1 MLINFRSLLRVYFL
15 LFVLGAMAYGFA
27 LLSLR
32 KQWAQEQHQTVEIA
46 RRSISEKVDHLENNF
61 AQIYQNLRLIALL
74 PGIRSFAGP
83 NQPASTDD
91 KYNPKYFTPEMHE
104 TVQQIYNN
112 LASNVA
118 ISEVYGV
125 LKGFDPARGEKPFFM
140 LDELI
145 LQNEAQTNEG
155 GDERKDPDQ
164 PEEMEDEEYAWFV
177 QQLER
182 FKTEHPEFHFK
193 RMEDI
198 PFAISP
204 RMRTC
209 DNSQYVSKTKGNV
222 RDAEG
227 VSLAVPFYDE
237 QRRFKGMI
245 VAVLRMNVIEALLA
259 GLPEVIVDGSVAQAS
274 GARYVLE
281 NSSLGIQ
288 ISDRRETDLIQ
299 TFTRDKDSFLQKDV
313 KIAGGSGWKLW
324 LETPKLQGN
333 QGLWELN
340 LLASVSASMLLVSFV
355 FLRLLGMKLN
365 LVKDS
370 VATVSLDIH
379 HSGQTVQSGAEGL
392 SRTTLTAS
400 SAIEQM
406 NASMEAFSKVQK
418 SSAILAENLDKYAK
432 SAFSF
437 SESGKAQVEASLQ
450 SVEMVNKI
458 YRTVGTALDSIK
470 DIAFQTNLLSLNAA
484 IEAARSGEHGR
495 GFSVVAEAVR
505 ALASKSNHAAVEI
518 EKLIK
523 DAQIGIQQSVD
534 MVLKCKSALEMIL
547 DASAHSEKLS
557 DELRRSLHE
566 NLLSLDELMKG
577 LHQIEDVNHSNA
589 ASAEQLSAMAME
601 FEKHTGTLQDHVNQI
616 KQVVA

>member
-1 MLINFRSLLRVYFL
+1 MLINFRSLMRVYL
-15 LFVLGAMAYGFA
+15 VLFILGAMAYGFA
-27 LLSLR
+27 LFSLK
-32 KQWAQEQHQTVEIA
+32 KQWALEQRQTVEIA
-46 RRSISEKVDHLENNF
+46 QRAVTEKVDQLENNF

-74 PGIRSFAGP
+74 PGIRSFSGP
-83 NQPASTDD
+83 NQPASTEE
-91 KYNPKYFTPEMHE
+91 KYNPKFFTTEIQE

-145 LQNEAQTNEG
+145 LQKEG
-155 GDERKDPDQ
+155 PTGQAGDERKDPDQ
-164 PEEMEDEEYAWFV
+164 PEEVEGEEYAWFV
-177 QQLER
+177 QQLDR
-182 FKTEHPEFHFK
+182 FHAEHPQFQFK
-193 RMEDI
+193 RIQDI
-198 PFAISP
+198 PLAISP

-209 DNSQYVSKTKGNV
+209 DNSQYVSKSKGHV

-227 VSLAVPFYDE
+227 ISLAVPFYDD

-259 GLPEVIVDGSVAQAS
+259 GIPSVIVDGPGSQGS
-274 GARYVLE
+274 GAGYVLE

-288 ISDRRETDLIQ
+288 ISDRRQTDLIPS
-299 TFTRDKDSFLQKDV
+299 FLGKKDSFFQKDV
-313 KIAGGSGWKLW
+313 KVAGNSGWKLW
-324 LETPKLQGN
+324 LETPKMEGQ

-355 FLRLLGMKLN
+355 FLRLLGRKLN

-370 VATVSLDIH
+370 VATVSLDIR
-379 HSGQTVQSGAEGL
+379 HSGQTVQTGAEGL

-418 SSAILAENLDKYAK
+418 SSAQLAENLDKYAK
-432 SAFSF
+432 SAFGF
-437 SESGKAQVEASLQ
+437 SESGKAQVEASIQ
-450 SVEMVNKI
+450 SVEMVNQI
-458 YRTVGTALDSIK
+458 YRTVGAALDSIK

-505 ALASKSNHAAVEI
+505 ALALKSNHAAVDI

-523 DAQIGIQQSVD
+523 DAQSGIRQSVD

-547 DASAHSEKLS
+547 DASSHSEKLS
-557 DELRRSLHE
+557 DELRRALNE
-566 NLLSLDELMKG
+566 NLLSLDELVKG

-601 FEKHTGTLQDHVNQI
+601 FEKHTGTLHTHVDEI

>member
-1 MLINFRSLLRVYFL
+1 
-15 LFVLGAMAYGFA
+15 
-27 LLSLR
+27 LSLR
-32 KQWAQEQHQTVEIA
+32 KQWALEQHQTVEIA
-46 RRSISEKVDHLENNF
+46 RRAISEKADQLENNF

-74 PGIRSFAGP
+74 PGIRSFAGT
-83 NQPASTDD
+83 NQPASTEE
-91 KYNPKYFTPEMHE
+91 KYNPRFFTPEMQE

-125 LKGFDPARGEKPFFM
+125 LKGFEPARGEKPFFM

-145 LQNEAQTNEG
+145 LQKEGQDGEAA
-155 GDERKDPDQ
+155 DESKDPDQ
-164 PEEMEDEEYAWFV
+164 PEELEDEEYAWFV
-177 QQLER
+177 TQLDR
-182 FKTEHPEFHFK
+182 FKTEHPEFQFK

-198 PFAISP
+198 PLAISP

-209 DNSQYVSKTKGNV
+209 DNSQYVSKAKGHV

-227 VSLAVPFYDE
+227 ISLAVPFYDE

-245 VAVLRMNVIEALLA
+245 VAVLRMNVIEAVLA
-259 GLPEVIVDGSVAQAS
+259 GLPSVIVDGSGPQES
-274 GARYVLE
+274 GTRYVLE

-288 ISDRRETDLIQ
+288 ISDRRGLDLLQ
-299 TFTRDKDSFLQKDV
+299 AFMKDKDSFLQKDV
-313 KIAGGSGWKLW
+313 MITGNSGWKLW
-324 LETPKLQGN
+324 LETPKLQGQ

-340 LLASVSASMLLVSFV
+340 LLASVSAVMLLVSFA
-355 FLRLLGMKLN
+355 FLRLLGRKLN

-370 VATVSLDIH
+370 VATVSLDIS
-379 HSGQTVQSGAEGL
+379 HSGQTVQTGAEGL

-418 SSAILAENLDKYAK
+418 SSAVLAENLDKYAK

-437 SESGKAQVEASLQ
+437 SESGKAQVETSIQ
-450 SVEMVNKI
+450 SVETVNQI
-458 YRTVGTALDSIK
+458 YRTVGGTLDSIK

-505 ALASKSNHAAVEI
+505 ALALKSNHAAVDI

-523 DAQIGIQQSVD
+523 EAQSGIRQSVD
-534 MVLKCKSALEMIL
+534 MVLKCKLALEMIL

-557 DELRRSLHE
+557 DELRRALNE

-601 FEKHTGTLQDHVNQI
+601 FEKHTGALQTHVDQI